1 MFIITLVFLTSFSG
15 ATFFQEG
22 PSSEEEWEWL
32 LEELMIQMAE
42 ENGWEPFSEEM
53 FGEGLPESTGGEG
66 FRNEEL
72 SGEDQ
77 LRLLL
82 DENTD
87 METRLIMLET
97 LRQSEDSSALEEVLR
112 AFASQEEE
120 FSSQE
125 AYKTPDL
132 PQVKVETISRKVLIS
147 KKEGPVQVETE
158 QKSLAQWV
166 NILIG
171 GLALTAAGAFI
182 FFRRGHIR

>member
-1 MFIITLVFLTSFSG
+1 MFGITIFFLFGLSTGGS
-15 ATFFQEG
+15 FQEG
-22 PSSEEEWEWL
+22 PSPEEEWEWL
-32 LEELMIQMAE
+32 LEELMIRMAE
-42 ENGWEPFSEEM
+42 ENGWESFSEDL
-53 FGEGLPESTGGEG
+53 FGGRSQESNGVDMLG
-66 FRNEEL
+66 REEL

-112 AFASQEEE
+112 AFANQEEAE
-120 FSSQE
+120 TLQ
-125 AYKTPDL
+125 KKVRNPDR
-132 PQVKVETISRKVLIS
+132 PQVKVETISRKILLPQEEEVP
-147 KKEGPVQVETE
+147 EETK

-171 GLALTAAGAFI
+171 GLALTVAGAFI
-182 FFRRGHIR
+182 FFRRGQVR